1 MEHSNTDVQQEVLK
15 ISFQYKSLTAVENFL
30 SQKIIV
36 KRSISQLFNKLLGEV
51 KSDQLSRHLEKLG
64 SKYRDK
70 ELGEALEFCW

>member
-1 MEHSNTDVQQEVLK
+1 MKK
-15 ISFQYKSLTAVENFL
+15 IL

-64 SKYRDK
+64 SKYWEGCVGFQYFSLK
-70 ELGEALEFCW
+70 AKVKN

>member
-1 MEHSNTDVQQEVLK
+1 M
-15 ISFQYKSLTAVENFL
+15 ENFL

-64 SKYRDK
+64 SKYWEGCEGFQYFSLQAELSQDK
-70 ELGEALEFCW
+70 ELGEALEICW